1 LLGGNVKYIS
11 SGAAPLTP
19 EVHEI
24 LKICF
29 SCEAIQGYGMTEVSL
44 STTFTGNMD

>member
-1 LLGGNVKYIS
+1 MLGGKLKYIS

-24 LKICF
+24 LKIAF
-29 SCEAIQGYGMTEVSL
+29 SCEVIQGVSDPKP
-44 STTFTGNMD
+44 F